1 VSDKPSEAPKPT
13 PEQCLDLW
21 CKKLPGYVAGAVAQA
36 NGELLGDVAVAV
48 GDTKLA
54 LTWARTLSPDGEVTR
69 AAGLLRVARAFEGR
83 EGVSSTDV
91 RREAIASIMYEADLF
106 DVLVRDSLD
115 EGTLALLARRKA
127 TGDALFD
134 AAVDAWTLVHLHDK
148 ELAAREMP
156 RLAAVYEATASDKD
170 IEGHRCLLA
179 TGLWRKSAMMR
190 GGDVARWRDIV
201 LAYDPVLMR
210 LHVQRAIIVAASV
223 DLPLF
228 VDKLSWFAKRDIIDV
243 YERINRRDAALAA
256 AGNQVWA
263 LGYLARVYADD
274 ERAPQWIASLEAYDE
289 HEAHLEGLITERER
303 NETTLERIA
312 LRARN
317 DATAAREELVALVDE
332 AILRTRETIDEERA
346 WITDVVAG
354 RKDLDVE
361 PNPRWYTPEGE
372 RGLESRRRAWRACTD
387 ERARYRESFVA
398 KKILEAATAFALKG
412 DRDRAMELLEEVYA
426 GNRELVSFYPK
437 CQPELVAAW
446 IATDQ
451 AQLALNLAFADPE
464 LPAEA
469 LAPVIVETA
478 AYKQVT
484 AACELL
490 ARGIERA
497 RSWSEL
503 FMLARGV
510 LAVADEEPK
519 AAKRMLDA
527 YVTAAET
534 FAPLEA
540 ASQ

>member
-1 VSDKPSEAPKPT
+1 MSVKPT
-13 PEQCLDLW
+13 AEQCLELW

-48 GDTKLA
+48 GDTALA

-83 EGVSSTDV
+83 EGVDPIEV
-91 RREAIASIMYEADLF
+91 RREAIGSIIYEADLF

-134 AAVDAWTLVHLHDK
+134 AAVDAWTLVHLTDK
-148 ELAAREMP
+148 ELATREMP
-156 RLAAVYEATASDKD
+156 RLAAVYEATANDKD

-179 TGLWRKSAMMR
+179 TGLWRKAAMMR

-201 LAYDPVLMR
+201 LALDPVLMR

-223 DLPLF
+223 DLPL
-228 VDKLSWFAKRDIIDV
+228 VADKLSWIAKRDIIDL

-256 AGNQVWA
+256 AGNQLWA

-289 HEAHLEGLITERER
+289 HDAHLEGLITERER

-312 LRARN
+312 LRGRN
-317 DATAAREELVALVDE
+317 DAKAAREELVALVDE
-332 AILRTRETIDEERA
+332 AILRARETIDEERT

-354 RKDLDVE
+354 RKELDIE
-361 PNPRWYTPEGE
+361 PNAKWYTPDGM
-372 RGLESRRRAWRACTD
+372 RRLESLRRTWKACTD

-398 KKILEAATAFALKG
+398 KKIFEAAAAFGLRGDHELAMSLIEEGYAG
-412 DRDRAMELLEEVYA
+412 DRDS
-426 GNRELVSFYPK
+426 VSFYPK

-451 AQLALNLAFADPE
+451 VQLALNLAFADPE
-464 LPAEA
+464 MGAEA
-469 LAPVIVETA
+469 LGPVVVEVA
-478 AYKQVT
+478 AYKQVP

-497 RSWSEL
+497 RSWQEL
-503 FMLARGV
+503 FLLARGV
-510 LAVADEEPK
+510 LAVADEEVK

-527 YVTAAET
+527 YAAAADT

-540 ASQ
+540 AAQ